1 MAGTIVV
8 EPKSRRQGHS
18 KVTQR
23 PIQQNVRSLTK
34 RLQILRA
41 NGAGSLNTSVGECG
55 AGSLLSSRSRGHS
68 RRIGGPPRLSQW
80 P

>member
-41 NGAGSLNTSVGECG
+41 NGAGSLTTSIGECG
-55 AGSLLSSRSRGHS
+55 AEKVRKALGDLAILL
-68 RRIGGPPRLSQW
+68 
-80 P
+80 